1 MSEAE
6 VALEWRRASAR
17 RLTTAAGQRLIV
29 LHPGYPGS
37 GPGPDFRDAI
47 LAGPGGI
54 LQRGDVEVHQH
65 AADWV
70 RHGHHRDRRYL
81 GVILQVVRQKGLWTV
96 APLADGRLAPTV
108 VLRPRRSSCP
118 APPLPVE
125 SCRLE
130 LPAGAPAASRRLRQ
144 DGMRRF
150 LTKARRFQAHLLVTS
165 PEQVLYEGVAE
176 AAGYLA
182 NREPFR
188 ELARAVPLSELA
200 SLATR
205 EATVDEGR
213 LRLSRTLLLA
223 SGLAPAAGAA
233 GSPKVRVDAALWN
246 VAAGRPGNAPRA
258 RIEALAAFLA
268 VALSHGLVEALDCLL
283 ARVPSDVPR
292 VARRLLGA
300 DRAWASTAG
309 PAGPAAGGFGLA
321 RADEIAVNI
330 LLPFAFALG
339 RAVPGRSD
347 VASRAFGAYL
357 NYPALRDYAI
367 LKAARSAL
375 SQGPTGGGACLQ
387 QGLLHRV
394 ERLCRRRPC
403 WRCPLQGLV

>member
-6 VALEWRRASAR
+6 VALEWRRAAAR

-47 LAGPGGI
+47 LAGPGGR

-70 RHGHHRDRRYL
+70 RHGHHWDRRYL
-81 GVILQVVRQKGLWTV
+81 GVILQVVRQRGLWTV
-96 APLADGRLAPTV
+96 APLSDGRLAPTV
-108 VLRPRRSSCP
+108 VLRPRRSSGAIPCP
-118 APPLPVE
+118 AE

-130 LPAGAPAASRRLRQ
+130 LPAGAPAVARRLRQ
-144 DGMRRF
+144 DGVRRF
-150 LTKARRFQAHLLVTS
+150 LTKARLFQAHLLVA
-165 PEQVLYEGVAE
+165 PADQVLYEGVAE

-188 ELARAVPLSELA
+188 ELARAVPVGELVP
-200 SLATR
+200 LAAR
-205 EATVDEGR
+205 EVSVDER
-213 LRLSRTLLLA
+213 RRRLSRALLEA
-223 SGLAPAAGAA
+223 SGLAPAGGA
-233 GSPKVRVDAALWN
+233 GSPQARVDPALWN

-258 RIEALAAFLA
+258 RLEALAAFLA
-268 VALSHGLVEALDCLL
+268 VALPWGLVNALDGLL
-283 ARVPSDVPR
+283 DQASSAVPR

-300 DRAWASTAG
+300 DPAWASTAG
-309 PAGPAAGGFGLA
+309 STAGAVAGGFGRA

-339 RAVPGRSD
+339 RMVPVPSQ
-347 VASRAFGAYL
+347 RARRALGAYVS
-357 NYPALRDYAI
+357 YPTLYDYSI
-367 LKAARSAL
+367 LKVARSVLPAGL
-375 SQGPTGGGACLQ
+375 TGGGACQQ
-387 QGLLHRV
+387 QGILHRV

-403 WRCPLQGLV
+403 WGCPGRARG